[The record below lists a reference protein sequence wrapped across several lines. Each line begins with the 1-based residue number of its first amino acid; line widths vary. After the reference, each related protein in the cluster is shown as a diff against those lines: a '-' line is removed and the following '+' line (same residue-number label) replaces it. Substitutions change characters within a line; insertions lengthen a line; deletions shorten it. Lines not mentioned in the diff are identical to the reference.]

1 MRCLEVNQQFL
12 STIVAHA
19 GSFTGRLARAQ
30 SHTPTRMHTL
40 AHTSAHARAHTHI
53 HTQSACLAHTH
64 TLLSAQPHAH
74 SSHADTRAHGP
85 AHMVLLICEHNDHT
99 HEARGARRA
108 ANASTRRRPT
118 ASAPYPT
125 LHTLTPYTRY
135 TAGSQLLQGTTTDF
149 KFISGEGL
157 DMDKIRCTLRQF
169 VRDWS
174 DEGWRLKLLKLLK
187 HHKPRTVCQ
196 LGLVPTRGFRPGR
209 GTHAWAAGRVAEPTR
224 GFRAGHGTHA
234 PAERGFGAILGTH
247 ALLEFHFSVLGTHSF
262 LEFHFPGL
270 CWHTVLG
277 FWCSRSFKPRCHYF
291 VRFGGKGMLSYLNCR
306 CGRAE
311 TKLQAHHGSP

>member
-125 LHTLTPYTRY
+125 LYTLTPYTRY

-234 PAERGFGAILGTH
+234 PAERGFGQSSEPTRFWSFIFRGCAGIRSSVFG
-247 ALLEFHFSVLGTHSF
+247 VLGVSNPDATTS
-262 LEFHFPGL
+262 
-270 CWHTVLG
+270 
-277 FWCSRSFKPRCHYF
+277 
-291 VRFGGKGMLSYLNCR
+291 
-306 CGRAE
+306 
-311 TKLQAHHGSP
+311 